1 MCFISSTVLKA
12 DRQKECLSWHWH
24 HWYFCRDYFMVHW
37 TLKDIVFKGILSKGM
52 KYTIRAHSSMYY

>member
-1 MCFISSTVLKA
+1 MRFISSTVLKA

-24 HWYFCRDYFMVHW
+24 RWYFCRDYFMVHW